1 MRDVTGVGCR
11 SDSLMRL
18 TPCSST
24 GHNHLDRLVTNRY
37 SPTTSVGLFLAM
49 CDPELG
55 ALDWT
60 YTGVHAS
67 RLASKDA

>member
-1 MRDVTGVGCR
+1 MGRLEFRTCSRWMIASLLTVT
-11 SDSLMRL
+11 
-18 TPCSST
+18 
-24 GHNHLDRLVTNRY
+24 HLPLVW
-37 SPTTSVGLFLAM
+37 A